1 MMATTKQR
9 DGSHG
14 APSEAALAA
23 VPGPGRAGLA
33 LFPVALRANKRAS
46 QMNLLGGRNSAA
58 EPLGVSSHATDR
70 PLLRGLA
77 EPEWQRGDNPGQPVT
92 CRLDELRP
100 HPSYVQHHLTVPACK
115 LSVLAERGDLAFR
128 EPLVI
133 TRDHTIVDGYARWE
147 LARLQGRA
155 TLPCIE
161 YELTESEAL
170 HWLLQR
176 HRRSD
181 GLNAFTRIR
190 LALDLEAGFK
200 EKAQS
205 NQQAGG
211 QNKGSSKLTE
221 AERVDVRK
229 QIADAATVSV
239 GNVTKVKQLIGTV
252 HPELLEALRG
262 DEISIHRAWKWS
274 TESPN
279 RQTEALRAYRAKKG
293 VSKAI
298 RDLISRHEP
307 TSLPTA
313 PDLGS
318 LVMRLAK
325 LKPDECSSVNVSVIR
340 VPGKAI
346 FVTEELIQSLP
357 PHQESMLT

>member
-1 MMATTKQR
+1 MPERGKQASAGIKP
-9 DGSHG
+9 DKELQSKTGQQLDDIHG
-14 APSEAALAA
+14 QL
-23 VPGPGRAGLA
+23 
-33 LFPVALRANKRAS
+33 
-46 QMNLLGGRNSAA
+46 
-58 EPLGVSSHATDR
+58 
-70 PLLRGLA
+70 
-77 EPEWQRGDNPGQPVT
+77 VT

-100 HPSYVQHHLTVPACK
+100 HPGYVQHHLTVPVCK
-115 LSVLAERGDLAFR
+115 LSTLAERGDLAFR

-133 TRDHTIVDGYARWE
+133 TRDHTIVDGYARWK
-147 LARLQGRA
+147 LARLQGRS
-155 TLPCIE
+155 TLPCIK
-161 YELTESEAL
+161 YELTESEAP

-181 GLNAFTRIR
+181 GLNAFTRIL

-229 QIADAATVSV
+229 QIADAADVSV

-293 VSKAI
+293 VSKVI

-307 TSLPTA
+307 TNLPTA

-318 LVMRLAK
+318 LVIRLAK
-325 LKPDECSSVNVSVIR
+325 LNPDECSSINVSVIR
-340 VPGKAI
+340 VPGKTI